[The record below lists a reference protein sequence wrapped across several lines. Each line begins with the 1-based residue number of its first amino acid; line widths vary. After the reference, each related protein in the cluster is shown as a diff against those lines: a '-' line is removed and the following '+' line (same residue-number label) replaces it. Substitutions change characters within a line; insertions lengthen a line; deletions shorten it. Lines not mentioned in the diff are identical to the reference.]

1 MYATLIIKNISNL
14 YTCDDKFTIYH
25 HAFIALHHDK
35 IIDIGEH
42 DYHKWI
48 DACTYIID
56 AASRAVIPGL
66 IEPNFSLPEGN
77 SKWDVY
83 RKAEERIYYLQKSGT
98 MTFCM
103 NQNYRNPN
111 PLLMDVIRV
120 DSKEKAIEN
129 FEDCKNQQDYML
141 SCPKDIVSQQL
152 LGSLVYYG
160 YQEPEWAI
168 LKAMTCNVAKKYNLK
183 DFGSLEIGKQADILV
198 LNEICLKDY
207 FKAMGRPP
215 YARMIKKGIPVFP
228 SFVRV

>member
-1 MYATLIIKNISNL
+1 MFATLIIKNIGNL
-14 YTCDDKFTIYH
+14 YTCDDKFTIFH
-25 HAFIALHHDK
+25 HAFIAFHHDK

-48 DACTYIID
+48 EPCTYIID

-66 IEPNFSLPEGN
+66 IESNFVLPEGN

-83 RKAEERIYYLQKSGT
+83 RKAEEKIYYLQKSGT

-103 NQNYRNPN
+103 NANYRNPN

-120 DSKEKAIEN
+120 DSEEKPLQSL
-129 FEDCKNQQDYML
+129 EDCKYEKDYML
-141 SCPKDIVSQQL
+141 SCPTDIVSQHS
-152 LGSLVYYG
+152 LGSLMYYG
-160 YQEPEWAI
+160 YHEPEWVI
-168 LKAMTCNVAKKYNLK
+168 LKSMTCNVAKKYNL
-183 DFGSLEIGKQADILV
+183 DDRGSLEIGKIGDVLV
-198 LNEICLKDY
+198 LNEITIKDY